1 MAVMMASNLGLVPQR
16 RLGALLS
23 DRREMYG
30 YSIGDMA
37 RRSMGR
43 FTPTDLEAIEAGT
56 VALDDVTV
64 EALGLL
70 YEFNSTPPTQQ
81 RSKLIIAD
89 DEDLPIPIAPDSFDD
104 GLRDSVLRR
113 YVALLYL
120 LRNEKVGEQLAL
132 RVEDVAVLASAF
144 GFAPRE
150 VSDELERIMQ
160 EDTATVE
167 EMAERMRRRLVV
179 PAAGLLVG
187 PTPAGMLVLV
197 K

>member
-30 YSIGDMA
+30 YSIADMA

-43 FTPTDLEAIEAGT
+43 FSPTDLEAIEAGT

-89 DEDLPIPIAPDSFDD
+89 DEDLPIPIGPDSFGDE
-104 GLRDSVLRR
+104 LRESVLRR

-120 LRNEKVGEQLAL
+120 LRNETVGERLAL

-144 GFAPRE
+144 GLTPRE
-150 VSDELERIMQ
+150 ISDELERVMQ
-160 EDTATVE
+160 EDAVTVE
-167 EMAERMRRRLVV
+167 EMADRMRRRLVV